1 MQRCWSLMILVGYMY
16 KDVVPGREYL
26 HDMVEFLDKV
36 AKTVDTA
43 ELTPEE
49 RNLLSIA
56 YKNLIAGR
64 RVFVEAHPL
73 Y

>member
-1 MQRCWSLMILVGYMY
+1 MY